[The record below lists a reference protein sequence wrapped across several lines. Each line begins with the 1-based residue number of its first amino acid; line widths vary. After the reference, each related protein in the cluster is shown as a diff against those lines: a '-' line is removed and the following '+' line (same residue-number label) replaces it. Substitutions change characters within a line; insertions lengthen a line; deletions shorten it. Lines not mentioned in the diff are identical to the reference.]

1 MSDGYID
8 TGVHGMTGA
17 SEANTFT
24 KRRAIMMKARK
35 KQWARHLMFL
45 AVVTAA
51 MIITL
56 NTVAAASDA
65 PVYKARY
72 SYHWFPTHHLA
83 VYSEK
88 FAKLCGEET
97 KGRLEVTTYPSGQ
110 LYSARNAIAA
120 VSQGSVEMAGCIA
133 LTLASAA
140 PEFGADT
147 LMLLFDDYDQQ
158 RKVWGTKPGKAV
170 IEGLEQKL
178 GVKLLCRLPNGPACL
193 FTTDKKVQDI
203 EGFKGLKARL
213 LSASEK
219 PYWEALGASTVS
231 MGTEQV
237 YTALQQ
243 GMIDAV
249 WTVPSAIKAYS
260 WWDVAKFCTLPYTA
274 YPDSLLVV
282 NAKWWDSLPQDIKDI
297 LLKRVVPT
305 IEKESTNF
313 VMDDA
318 KANLG
323 EFAKQKGG
331 EVVTLSPQDVK
342 TLKKMCV
349 EKVYPPLVTK
359 YNPAFWNAIVEQQG
373 LKK

>member
-1 MSDGYID
+1 
-8 TGVHGMTGA
+8 
-17 SEANTFT
+17 
-24 KRRAIMMKARK
+24 MMEARK
-35 KQWARHLMFL
+35 KQWTKHLTFL
-45 AVVTAA
+45 AVVTAL
-51 MIITL
+51 MVLTL
-56 NTVAAASDA
+56 NMVAAAADA

-83 VYSEK
+83 VFSEK
-88 FAKLCGEET
+88 FAKLCKEET

-133 LTLASAA
+133 LTLAPAA

-158 RKVWGTKPGKAV
+158 RKAWATKPGKAV
-170 IEGLEQKL
+170 IEGLEKKL

-219 PYWEALGASTVS
+219 PYWEALGASAVS

-260 WWDVAKFCTLPYTA
+260 WWDALKYATLPYTA

-282 NAKWWDSLPQDIKDI
+282 NAKWWDSLPQDIKNI
-297 LLKRVVPT
+297 LTKKVGPA
-305 IEKESTNF
+305 IQKEATNF
-313 VMDDA
+313 VVDDA
-318 KANLG
+318 TAGLN
-323 EFAKQKGG
+323 EFEKQKGG

-342 TLKKMCV
+342 TLKKICV
-349 EKVYPPLVTK
+349 QKVYPPLVAK
-359 YNPAFWNAIVEQQG
+359 YNPAFWDAIVEQQG

>member
-1 MSDGYID
+1 MKRSRKQQRGF
-8 TGVHGMTGA
+8 VVFSVCVMTWIGLTIF
-17 SEANTFT
+17 SSIGT
-24 KRRAIMMKARK
+24 I
-35 KQWARHLMFL
+35 
-45 AVVTAA
+45 
-51 MIITL
+51 
-56 NTVAAASDA
+56 AAAE
-65 PVYKARY
+65 PVKGRY

-88 FAKLCGEET
+88 FAQLCKEET
-97 KGRLEVTTYPSGQ
+97 KGGLEVTTYPSGQ
-110 LYSARNAIAA
+110 LYSARDAIAA

-140 PEFGADT
+140 PEFGVDT
-147 LMLLFDDYDQQ
+147 LMMLFDNYEQQ
-158 RKVWGTKPGKAV
+158 RKAWATEHGRAV
-170 IEGLEQKL
+170 IARLEQKL

-193 FTTDKKVQDI
+193 FTSGKKVQDM

-219 PYWEALGASTVS
+219 PYWDALGSSTVS

-243 GMIDAV
+243 GMINAV

-260 WWDVAKFCTLPYTA
+260 WWDVVKFATLPYTA

-282 NAKWWDSLPQDIKDI
+282 NAKWWDALSQEIKDAVM
-297 LLKRVVPT
+297 KKVVPR
-305 IEKESTNF
+305 IEKESTDF

-318 KANLG
+318 KASLD
-323 EFAKQKGG
+323 EFVKQKGG
-331 EVVTLSPQDVK
+331 ALATLSAQDVK
-342 TLKKMCV
+342 AIKEMCV
-349 EKVYPPLVTK
+349 GKVYPPLVSK
-359 YNPAFWNAIVEQQG
+359 YDQAFWSAVAAQQG